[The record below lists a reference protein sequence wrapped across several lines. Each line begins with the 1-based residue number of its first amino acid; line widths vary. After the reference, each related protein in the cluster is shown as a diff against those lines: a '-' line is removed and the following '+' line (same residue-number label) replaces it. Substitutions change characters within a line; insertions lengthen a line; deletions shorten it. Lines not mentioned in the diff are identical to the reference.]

1 MWTMS
6 RIERRAPQYW
16 PTWKSFVRGDIHEL
30 KAPRGAREHEQSGTR
45 FAVVVQSDDLPLST
59 LLVAPTSSSARP
71 SSFRPVIS
79 IGDEHTRVL
88 VEQIAAVNPGRL
100 GKLVGRVGRSEL
112 SAIGDAMRLVLELD

>member
-1 MWTMS
+1 MTN
-6 RIERRAPQYW
+6 W
-16 PTWKSFVRGDIHEL
+16 PPGYTTLWGTTVRGDIHEL
-30 KAPRGAREHEQSGTR
+30 KAPRGARGHEQSGTR
-45 FAVVVQSDDLPLST
+45 FAVVVQSDDLPLSR

-88 VEQIAAVNPGRL
+88 VEQMAAVDPGRL